1 MSIQVNL
8 KVLIARKEQE
18 TRQRLS
24 YEQLGQQ
31 TGLSKTTLHSLAA
44 GRTAMVRFDTLDKL
58 CKFFNCDV
66 GDVLYYVP
74 HGERD

>member
-1 MSIQVNL
+1 MPIQVNL

-24 YEQLGQQ
+24 YEQLSQQ
-31 TGLSKTTLHSLAA
+31 TGLSKTTLHSLAS
-44 GRTAMVRFDTLDKL
+44 GRTAMVRFDTLEKL

-66 GDVLYYVP
+66 GDILYYVP
-74 HGERD
+74 DDGE